1 MAIPLES
8 PNLDHDSGK
17 SSLDH
22 ESGKYFR
29 MTIYLAEHESF
40 HVRLGTQV
48 ISLAAGSIACFL
60 TNIP

>member
-8 PNLDHDSGK
+8 PNLDEDSGK

-22 ESGKYFR
+22 ESGKCFR
-29 MTIYLAEHESF
+29 MTIYLAKHKSF
-40 HVRLGTQV
+40 HAGLGTQD
-48 ISLAAGSIACFL
+48 ISLAVGSIACFL